1 MRHLSTILVAAVAV
15 GCADAAS
22 VPEAIQLTNRT
33 ATAIAYVAVEQELAA
48 RVDPAPQ
55 LTGQTVRD
63 RAVRAGETVVADDI
77 MGYLPGRG
85 VVFFLYRITGTLGD
99 PGVMADFATTVT
111 VTGDVLRRSRG
122 RVEITNLGP

>member
-55 LTGQTVRD
+55 LMGQTVRD

-77 MGYLPGRG
+77 MGYFPGRG
-85 VVFFLYRITGTLGD
+85 VVFFLYRVNGSLDD
-99 PGVMADFATTVT
+99 PGVTADFATTVT
-111 VTGDVLRRSRG
+111 VTGNVLRRSRG